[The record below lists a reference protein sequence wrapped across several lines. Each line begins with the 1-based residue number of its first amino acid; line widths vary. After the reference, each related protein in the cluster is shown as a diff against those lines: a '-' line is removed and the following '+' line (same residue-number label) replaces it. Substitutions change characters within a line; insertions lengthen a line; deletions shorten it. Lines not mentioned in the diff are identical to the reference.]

1 MKYVIKI
8 KKKQKKLGVFNNHL
22 SLTLQ
27 TLHKFRIIIPCTA
40 CYGILQSHALI
51 KYYYLSVCLFCM
63 NLLNRMGGDGET
75 YKLFDSVDTRKKI
88 IFIGWNGHFVIFK
101 RIFYNADALTMRW
114 HGFRYNINM
123 HKSKSGSASS
133 NVFFPFVEK
142 IKTIPTMFPDV
153 NKIESNVQ

>member
-1 MKYVIKI
+1 M
-8 KKKQKKLGVFNNHL
+8 GVFNNHL

-75 YKLFDSVDTRKKI
+75 YKLFDSVDTRKKKSFSLGEMDISLSLNEFSIMPTLSRCDGTVFGI
-88 IFIGWNGHFVIFK
+88 I
-101 RIFYNADALTMRW
+101 
-114 HGFRYNINM
+114 
-123 HKSKSGSASS
+123 
-133 NVFFPFVEK
+133 
-142 IKTIPTMFPDV
+142 
-153 NKIESNVQ
+153 